1 MNNTKEYIACAA
13 IHYNNGIKYPFME
26 VYGIESG
33 FVLCGFR
40 HPYIM
45 SVLPTNVHYEQDED
59 KKQSLNVQW
68 DKSTNI
74 CEVVQGFMTSYGRFV
89 DRKEAKNIAIAC
101 GQCKEEEIYSSDLFL
116 KTCLNTKNILLSKT
130 KTF

>member
-1 MNNTKEYIACAA
+1 MIDNTKEYIACAA

-45 SVLPTNVHYEQDED
+45 SVLPTNVYYEQEED

-74 CEVVQGFMTSYGRFV
+74 REIVQGFMTSYRRFV

-101 GQCKEEEIYSSDLFL
+101 GQCKEEEIYSSDLFSEDVF
-116 KTCLNTKNILLSKT
+116 KYQKYFGK
-130 KTF
+130 